1 MIKLKGCYSAIVTP
15 FNKGKIDFSSLR
27 KIVEFQSKSHVTG
40 IVVAGSTGEGAA
52 LKEEEYFSLLEKV
65 VEYAKDK
72 KEIIAGFGSNCTEKS
87 VSMIKRAEKTAIRA
101 FLVTAPYYVKPTQYG
116 LFRHFSEIA
125 SNTRL
130 YVIVYNIPSRTGVN
144 IAPSTIIDL
153 RRKHSNI
160 VAVKE
165 ASGNLDQ
172 VSEIINTIDRDFA
185 VLSGDDSLTLPM
197 MSIGARGVISVA
209 SNIIPDEISQ
219 LCNLY
224 MSADI
229 EKAANIHHKYFP
241 FIKSLFCE
249 TNPIPIKYVMS
260 INGFCQNE
268 LRLPLTEI
276 SKENAQKVREAMVKS
291 GII

>member
-1 MIKLKGCYSAIVTP
+1 MVKLKGCYTAAITP
-15 FNKGKIDFSSLR
+15 FNKGKIDFSSFR
-27 KIVEFQSKSHVTG
+27 KIAEFQAKSSVTG
-40 IVVAGSTGEGAA
+40 IVVAGSTGEAAA
-52 LKEEEYFSLLEKV
+52 LKEEEYFSLLEKA
-65 VEYAKDK
+65 VEYAGDK
-72 KEIIAGFGSNCTEKS
+72 KEVIAGFGSNCTEKS
-87 VSMIKRAEKTAIRA
+87 VSMIKRAEKTGIKA
-101 FLVTAPYYVKPTQYG
+101 FLVLAPYYNKPTQQG
-116 LFRHFSEIA
+116 LFRHFAEIA

-130 YVIVYNIPSRTGVN
+130 PVIVYNIPSRTGVN

-153 RRKHSNI
+153 RKKYANI
-160 VAVKE
+160 TAVKE

-172 VSEIINTIDRDFA
+172 VSEIINGADRDFS

-197 MSIGARGVISVA
+197 LSVGARGVISVA

-219 LCNLY
+219 LCDSYL
-224 MSADI
+224 SADI
-229 EKAANIHHKYFP
+229 EKAANLHHRYFP
-241 FIKSLFCE
+241 FIKSLFYE

-276 SKENAQKVREAMVKS
+276 TKENAEKVRKAMVKS